1 MALNLFSKT
10 LMAHQA
16 SSSGDGPSFLICE
29 NDDRRAQAFL
39 EDLRQKGGSEL
50 ASRVNRVGSGRESV
64 LVFSVIKTVRL
75 TKQYRNIRIEDSD
88 HATLHT
94 PS

>member
-16 SSSGDGPSFLICE
+16 NASGDSPSFLICE
-29 NDDRRAQAFL
+29 NDDRRAQAFM

-50 ASRVNRVGSGRESV
+50 ASRVNRVGSGRE
-64 LVFSVIKTVRL
+64 
-75 TKQYRNIRIEDSD
+75 
-88 HATLHT
+88 
-94 PS
+94 